1 MATDLGTD
9 PMLRAS
15 ETSIAG
21 LGGLAIPDGRV
32 PGQPTG
38 FTRYQ
43 GLIIGTI
50 SVMVFLA
57 VWQWVASARLVSALF
72 LPGPLDIIN
81 AFRELIRGGK
91 LWNNMWVSFE
101 ELALGYG
108 LAVVVALPLGLLMG
122 WYRRLNYVLD
132 PYITF
137 LYNAPRISLLP
148 LFIVWFGIGISSK
161 IAIVFLGAFFAILIN
176 TAVGVRNLDSALLRS
191 ARSFCA
197 SDWQIFRTVAL
208 PGSVPFILTGLR
220 LGVAHALIG
229 VVVGELIAA
238 QAGLGL
244 MMATAGATFQ
254 TSKVFAGVIIFAAAG
269 MVLNYAIIR
278 VEQRFQS
285 WKPSNRE

>member
-1 MATDLGTD
+1 MATDLSTD
-9 PMLRAS
+9 PMLAAS
-15 ETSIAG
+15 QASVAG
-21 LGGLAIPDGRV
+21 LGGIASAPGRI
-32 PGQPTG
+32 PGQPTRLS
-38 FTRYQ
+38 RYQ
-43 GLIIGTI
+43 GLIIATV
-50 SVMVFLA
+50 SVVVFLS
-57 VWQWVASARLVSALF
+57 VWQWVAAIRLVPALF
-72 LPGPLDIIN
+72 LPGPLDIVA
-81 AFRELIRGGK
+81 AFRSLIRGGK
-91 LWNNMWVSFE
+91 LWNDMWVSFS
-101 ELALGYG
+101 ELALGYV

-176 TAVGVRNLDSALLRS
+176 TAVGVRNLDSSLLRS

-197 SDWQIFRTVAL
+197 SDAQIFRTVAL
-208 PGSVPFILTGLR
+208 PGSVPFIMTGLR

-229 VVVGELIAA
+229 VVVGELVAA

-254 TSKVFAGVIIFAAAG
+254 TSKVFAGVIIFAGAG
-269 MVLNYAIIR
+269 MIFNYALLR
-278 VEQRFQS
+278 LEQRFQS
-285 WKPSNRE
+285 WKPSERG

>member
-1 MATDLGTD
+1 MTTEVGSDELLAAEQAGIVGFAYPGDADL
-9 PMLRAS
+9 R
-15 ETSIAG
+15 
-21 LGGLAIPDGRV
+21 IPGK
-32 PGQPTG
+32 PTW
-38 FTRYQ
+38 FNRYQ
-43 GLIIGTI
+43 GLIIGSA
-50 SVMVFLA
+50 SVLVFLA
-57 VWQWVASARLVSALF
+57 VWQGVASARLVSALF
-72 LPGPLDIIN
+72 LPGPLDIVN
-81 AFRELIRGGK
+81 AFRELIRGGQ
-91 LWNNMWVSFE
+91 LWYDTWVSGE
-101 ELALGYG
+101 ELILGYV
-108 LAVVVALPLGLLMG
+108 LAVVIALPLGICMG

-132 PYITF
+132 PYVTF

-148 LFIVWFGIGISSK
+148 LFIVWFGIGIYSK
-161 IAIVFLGAFFAILIN
+161 IAIVFLGAFFAVLIN
-176 TAVGVRNLDSALLRS
+176 TAVGVRNLDSSLLKS

-229 VVVGELIAA
+229 VVVGELVAA

-269 MVLNYAIIR
+269 MILNYAIIR

-285 WKPSNRE
+285 WKPNNRD